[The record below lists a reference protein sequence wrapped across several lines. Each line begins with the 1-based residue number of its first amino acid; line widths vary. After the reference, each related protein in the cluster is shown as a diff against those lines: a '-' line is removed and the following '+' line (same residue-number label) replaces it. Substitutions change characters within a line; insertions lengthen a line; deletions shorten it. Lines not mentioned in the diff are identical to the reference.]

1 MKCAQRGV
9 VVLGSPVGHPAFV
22 QAWAEDRLR
31 AEQELLDQLPKLP
44 DLQRAWLLLLLCASP
59 RANHAIRTMPPSA
72 CATYARGHD
81 DAESMHVMHLHIYV
95 YIDTHI
101 YVDVCR
107 YLYFVIALLMLIV
120 VAVGNTVA
128 TAVAHD
134 IVIVVVALVP
144 SLDIVTVVWSY
155 DCDCY

>member
-1 MKCAQRGV
+1 MIY
-9 VVLGSPVGHPAFV
+9 
-22 QAWAEDRLR
+22 
-31 AEQELLDQLPKLP
+31 KLCIYICIYI
-44 DLQRAWLLLLLCASP
+44 D
-59 RANHAIRTMPPSA
+59 ANHVVYTLLI
-72 CATYARGHD
+72 
-81 DAESMHVMHLHIYV
+81 ESMHVMHLHIYV